1 MIQYGN
7 SIPENTKIAV
17 LELDGMWKSYACE
30 GRKVEAIKALR
41 AMTNPAMGLKDA
53 KDIVEE
59 YYSRV
64 GYYDNMYR
72 DHMNSV
78 FTIKTLNGSISVQKN
93 QYGGYTITE
102 TTARVC
108 TEAEALQYVYAA
120 GLRGGAPS
128 AH

>member
-1 MIQYGN
+1 MQFSTNIAQ
-7 SIPENTKIAV
+7 NTKHAV
-17 LELDGMWKSYACE
+17 LELDGAWKSYAR
-30 GRKVEAIKALR
+30 GGHKVEAIKSLR
-41 AMTNPAMGLKDA
+41 AMTNPVMGLKDA

-59 YYSRV
+59 YDARI
-64 GYYDNMYR
+64 GYYDEMFRQHVNA
-72 DHMNSV
+72 V

-93 QYGGYTITE
+93 LSGGYTITE
-102 TTARVC
+102 TSARVC

>member
-1 MIQYGN
+1 MIKYGN
-7 SIPENTKIAV
+7 SIPDNTKIAV
-17 LELDGMWKSYACE
+17 LELDGTWKSYASE

-41 AMTNPAMGLKDA
+41 AMTNPVMGLKDA

-59 YYSRV
+59 YDSRL